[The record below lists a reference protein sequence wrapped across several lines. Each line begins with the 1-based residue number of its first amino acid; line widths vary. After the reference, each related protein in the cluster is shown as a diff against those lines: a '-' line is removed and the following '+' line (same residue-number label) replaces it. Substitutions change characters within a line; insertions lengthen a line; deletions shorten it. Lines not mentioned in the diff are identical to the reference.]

1 MNIEYK
7 ESTMDGYDR
16 LAVITKA
23 LGHPTRLKILEV
35 LRQEE
40 ACVCHLEAVLEQR
53 QAYISQQ
60 LIRLRE
66 AGLVIDRRDGSNVFY
81 VLADESIGPLLDQ
94 TRQTALAIAAQSG
107 DHLAFDIPDHGCECG
122 CTCPKCEAK
131 RIVEIK

>member
-1 MNIEYK
+1 MD
-7 ESTMDGYDR
+7 DGYDR

-40 ACVCHLEAVLEQR
+40 ACVCHLEAVLNQR

-81 VLADESIGPLLDQ
+81 ALADDSIEPLLD
-94 TRQTALAIAAQSG
+94 RVKQTAHAIAAQSG
-107 DHLAFDIPDHGCECG
+107 DHLVFDVPDHDCECA

-131 RIVEIK
+131 RIAEHR

>member
-40 ACVCHLEAVLEQR
+40 ACVCHMEAILGQR

-60 LIRLRE
+60 LTRLRE

-81 VLADESIGPLLDQ
+81 ALADDSVAPLLDQ
-94 TRQTALAIAAQSG
+94 VKQTALAIAAQSG
-107 DHLAFDIPDHGCECG
+107 DHLALDMPDHDCGCA

-131 RIVEIK
+131 RIVEYK

>member
-7 ESTMDGYDR
+7 EDTMDDGYDR
-16 LAVITKA
+16 LAVIAKA

-40 ACVCHLEAVLEQR
+40 ACVCHLEAVLGQR

-66 AGLVIDRRDGSNVFY
+66 AGLVLDRRDGSNVFY
-81 VLADESIGPLLDQ
+81 ALADGSIAPLLDQ
-94 TRQTALAIAAQSG
+94 ARQTALAIAAQSG
-107 DHLAFDIPDHGCECG
+107 DHLAFDVPDHGCECA
-122 CTCPKCEAK
+122 CTCPKCQAEK
-131 RIVEIK
+131 IRGV